1 MKRLFVLLLFVTSP
15 TFAIT
20 GCGEPDYSDIP
31 EVDAAEF
38 RAKQEA
44 EIAKGIEEEMAKQM
58 GGGKAK

>member
-31 EVDAAEF
+31 EVDAAKT
-38 RAKQEA
+38 AQKEA
-44 EIAKGIEEEMAKQM
+44 EIEKQLQEEMERQT
-58 GGGKAK
+58 GGGGAK